1 MNQDDNSGVISI
13 GLAGH
18 YDATSLFFA
27 NLTDVEKSLFN
38 ALRDPSKSGT
48 PVQASELV
56 KYTYENQVGYLY
68 SFNATDSGL
77 VSNDVT
83 RSHNGNYEVKFQGAK
98 PVPVPAAFV
107 GIAIAG
113 AIGAAKLKR
122 SKVTIKA

>member
-1 MNQDDNSGVISI
+1 MLDGI
-13 GLAGH
+13 
-18 YDATSLFFA
+18 
-27 NLTDVEKSLFN
+27 
-38 ALRDPSKSGT
+38 RDPSKSGT

-107 GIAIAG
+107 GIGIAG

-122 SKVTIKA
+122 SKVTIKD